1 MGAMRRRVVIGVA
14 IAVALFL
21 GGLFGKL
28 WADHGPTIYD
38 NLQLFSRVIGLVMS
52 GYVEPVSGDT
62 LIRSAIRG
70 MLNSLDPYSEFLDE
84 SDFKEL
90 RVRTEGRY
98 GGIGTHIG
106 IVDNELTVIAPI
118 EGTPAA
124 RAGIRGGDR
133 IAEVDGR
140 STQGFTTD
148 EAVRVLRGEPGTKV
162 RVGIRRPGVSEM
174 LYFDLVRAV
183 INIRAV
189 PYAGMVA
196 RDVGYVRLS
205 DFSRAATGEM
215 SRMIDSLANVGAR
228 KLVIDL
234 RQNGGGLLTEGHD
247 VSDLFLPPGRLIVRT
262 AGRLPESRQELLAET
277 EEQCG
282 DMPIVVLVDRGS
294 ASASE
299 IVAGALQDWERAVIV
314 GDTTFGKGSVQT
326 VIPFGQDVGVR
337 LTTAYWYT
345 PCGRSI
351 TRPRSRDGEIV
362 SKAPDTSAEWFV
374 TLGRRRRR
382 VYGGG
387 GIAPDVQVSLPRLSG
402 LALRLSRDAYFDFA
416 TSYVNSR
423 PSLTMDF
430 VADESVLR
438 LFEDFLRSDRQLDF
452 TEAEFDSSR
461 EAIATSIEI
470 EVAGK
475 LKGIRGEYQMRLR
488 RDPQLQKALELL
500 SDAKSTDDM
509 LARLDR

>member
-1 MGAMRRRVVIGVA
+1 MRKRIVLG
-14 IAVALFL
+14 IAVATALFL
-21 GGLFGKL
+21 GGLLGKL

-38 NLQLFSRVIGLVMS
+38 NLQLLSRVMGLVMS

-62 LIRSAIRG
+62 LVRAAIRG

-84 SDFKEL
+84 SDFREL
-90 RVRTEGRY
+90 RVRTEGQY

-118 EGTPAA
+118 EGTPAE

-133 IAEVDGR
+133 IAEVDGK

-148 EAVRVLRGEPGTKV
+148 EAIKVLRGEPGTKV
-162 RVGIRRPGVSEM
+162 RIGIRRPGVSEM
-174 LYFDLVRAV
+174 LYFDLIRAL
-183 INIRAV
+183 ISIKAV
-189 PYAGMVA
+189 PYAGMVG

-215 SRMIDSLANVGAR
+215 SRMIDSLVSVGAR

-234 RQNGGGLLTEGHD
+234 RQNGGGLLTEGRD

-262 AGRLPESRQELLAET
+262 AGRLPESRQELIAET
-277 EEQCG
+277 EEKCG

-326 VIPFGQDVGVR
+326 IIPFGQNVGVR

-351 TRPRSRDGEIV
+351 TRPRDKGGEVI
-362 SKAPDTSAEWFV
+362 SKRPDTSVGKFV
-374 TLGRRRRR
+374 TLGGRRRR

-387 GIAPDVQVSLPRLSG
+387 GIAPDVQVSLPRISG
-402 LALRLSRDAYFDFA
+402 LALRLPRDVYFDFA
-416 TSYVNSR
+416 TGYVNSR
-423 PSLTMDF
+423 PNVTMDF
-430 VADESVLR
+430 VADDSVLR
-438 LFEDFLRSDRQLDF
+438 LFKDFLRGERQLDF
-452 TEAEFDSSR
+452 TEAEFDSAR
-461 EAIATSIEI
+461 EAIATSLEI

-500 SDAKSTDDM
+500 RDAESTDDM
-509 LARLDR
+509 LVRLGQ